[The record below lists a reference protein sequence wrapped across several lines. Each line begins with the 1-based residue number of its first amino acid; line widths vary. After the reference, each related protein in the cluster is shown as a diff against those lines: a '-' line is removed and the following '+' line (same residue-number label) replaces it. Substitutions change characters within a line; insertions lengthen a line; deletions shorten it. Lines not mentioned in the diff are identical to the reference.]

1 MYNMQQSQNNMI
13 TSIEKIPLK
22 QSVNNSN
29 NDDLT
34 DPMVK
39 DVLNEFEKELS
50 LQEKQSKYVI
60 NDQPPLQQQ
69 QQQYQPSPQQQY
81 QPPPL
86 VIKKQDPISKNYIDN
101 ELITKAFIICIII
114 AIIIN
119 PYIYDT
125 LISKIPENISNIF
138 ISYNYII
145 KIIILFIVIYGMMF
159 YNLI

>member
-13 TSIEKIPLK
+13 TSIDKIPLK
-22 QSVNNSN
+22 PSVNNLN

-60 NDQPPLQQQ
+60 NDQPPQQQ
-69 QQQYQPSPQQQY
+69 PLYQPPPLQPQY
-81 QPPPL
+81 QPPP
-86 VIKKQDPISKNYIDN
+86 VIKKQDTISKNYIDN
-101 ELITKAFIICIII
+101 ELITKTFIICIIM
-114 AIIIN
+114 AIITN

-145 KIIILFIVIYGMMF
+145 KLIILFIVIYGMMF

>member
-13 TSIEKIPLK
+13 TSIDKIPLK
-22 QSVNNSN
+22 PSVNNLN

-60 NDQPPLQQQ
+60 NDQPPQQQ
-69 QQQYQPSPQQQY
+69 PQY

-86 VIKKQDPISKNYIDN
+86 QPQYQPPPVIKKQDTISKNYIDN
-101 ELITKAFIICIII
+101 ELITKTFIICIIM
-114 AIIIN
+114 AIITN

-145 KIIILFIVIYGMMF
+145 KLIILFIVIYSMMF

>member
-1 MYNMQQSQNNMI
+1 MQQSQNNMI
-13 TSIEKIPLK
+13 TSIDKIPLK
-22 QSVNNSN
+22 PSVNNLN

-60 NDQPPLQQQ
+60 NDQPPQQQ
-69 QQQYQPSPQQQY
+69 PQY

-86 VIKKQDPISKNYIDN
+86 QPQYQPPPVIKKQDTISKNYIDN
-101 ELITKAFIICIII
+101 ELITKTFIICIIM
-114 AIIIN
+114 AIITN

-145 KIIILFIVIYGMMF
+145 KLIILFIVIYGMMF

>member
-1 MYNMQQSQNNMI
+1 MQQSQNNMI
-13 TSIEKIPLK
+13 TSIDKIPLK
-22 QSVNNSN
+22 PSVNNLN

-60 NDQPPLQQQ
+60 NDQPPQQQ
-69 QQQYQPSPQQQY
+69 PLYQPPPLQPQY
-81 QPPPL
+81 QPPP
-86 VIKKQDPISKNYIDN
+86 VIKKQDTISKNYIDN
-101 ELITKAFIICIII
+101 ELITKTFIICIIM
-114 AIIIN
+114 AIITN

-145 KIIILFIVIYGMMF
+145 KLIILFIVIYGMMF

>member
-13 TSIEKIPLK
+13 TSIDKIPLK
-22 QSVNNSN
+22 PSVNNLN

-60 NDQPPLQQQ
+60 NDQPPQQQ
-69 QQQYQPSPQQQY
+69 PLYQPPPLQPQY
-81 QPPPL
+81 QPPP
-86 VIKKQDPISKNYIDN
+86 VIKKQDTISKNYIVN
-101 ELITKAFIICIII
+101 ELITKTFIICIIM
-114 AIIIN
+114 AIITN

-145 KIIILFIVIYGMMF
+145 KLIILFIVIYGMMF

>member
-1 MYNMQQSQNNMI
+1 MQQSQNNMI
-13 TSIEKIPLK
+13 TSIDKIPLK
-22 QSVNNSN
+22 PSVNNLN

-60 NDQPPLQQQ
+60 NDQPPQQQ
-69 QQQYQPSPQQQY
+69 PQY

-86 VIKKQDPISKNYIDN
+86 QPQYQPPPVIKKQDTISKNYIDN
-101 ELITKAFIICIII
+101 ELITKTFIICIIM
-114 AIIIN
+114 AIITN

-138 ISYNYII
+138 FSYNYII
-145 KIIILFIVIYGMMF
+145 KLIILFIVIYGMMF

>member
-13 TSIEKIPLK
+13 TSIDKIPLK
-22 QSVNNSN
+22 PSVNNLN

-60 NDQPPLQQQ
+60 NDQPPQQQ
-69 QQQYQPSPQQQY
+69 PQY

-86 VIKKQDPISKNYIDN
+86 QPQYQPPPVIKKQDTISKNYIDN
-101 ELITKAFIICIII
+101 ELITKTFIICIIM
-114 AIIIN
+114 AIITN

-145 KIIILFIVIYGMMF
+145 KLIILFIVIYGMMF